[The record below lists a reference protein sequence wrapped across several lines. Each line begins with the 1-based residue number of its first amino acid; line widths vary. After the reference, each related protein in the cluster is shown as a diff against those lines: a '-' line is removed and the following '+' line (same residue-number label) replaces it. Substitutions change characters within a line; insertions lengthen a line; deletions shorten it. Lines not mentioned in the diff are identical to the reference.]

1 MPAPMLLAALVFRPP
16 EFGVLGALAL
26 AVGVA
31 AVIFAY
37 TAGLRA
43 QAHAP
48 PARFGLLTLRLT
60 GVGLLLATLLHPACI
75 REQAQPQRPVVAVVL
90 DDSVS
95 MAQPAKPGDEHA
107 PSRYATARNVLEKQL
122 MPALGSSQRVEVF
135 DIEAR
140 ALKPG
145 ALPATPT
152 TPETPL
158 TDTLL
163 RVQRQLQATPL
174 AAVVLLSDGAE
185 LTDAPPSG
193 PLTELHVPVYPIEV
207 CDAAAQHAGPPNIA
221 IEAVSANQRVLVGNA
236 ARVTVDL
243 AASGDTGRVP
253 VTLSVLFGAQPV
265 ASTTLTWQ
273 PGDTRARA
281 QLEFIPRRPGEFTYA
296 VQVQPLAG
304 ETELSDNRATF
315 PLAVRSKALTVL
327 YLDGVLRW
335 EGKYVREALSA
346 DPDLNLVTLVRTV
359 PAGTDRGSQ
368 GALSAEQLARA
379 DVVILGDL
387 EATFFSASEIEAL
400 RTWVLERGG
409 ALVLTGG
416 YHSFGPE
423 GFGRTPLR
431 DVLPVEFSADANPQI
446 EQAFSFKLTQA
457 GQQHPIFSLTG
468 DPVRDAAF
476 YNALPPLDG
485 CTRIA
490 AIKPGALVL
499 AVDPGVA
506 GPQGNEG
513 MPVMTLQRVGSGRTL
528 VLSVDTTWRWRTV
541 VGGFTGDST
550 FYQRFWSQ
558 LVRALVGYDDKL
570 LRPLRVTT
578 GRTRVGLGDTLTVD
592 VELQMPPTTSQP
604 AAPYRVTALALDEQG
619 QQVSVPL
626 TELGGGRYR
635 GTLAARQSGRLDVQ
649 ALAAPADRAAG
660 AASYSDTTTV
670 SVERPDREARD
681 PRANPQWLGQVAQI
695 TGGRVLRPEDIAAW
709 AQKLPADAIVTPRA
723 VDAGWRLDY
732 WAGGLCLVA
741 LCSEW
746 ILRRLSRLV

>member
-1 MPAPMLLAALVFRPP
+1 MTPTPLLLAALVFRPT
-16 EFGVLGALAL
+16 EFGWLGSVAL
-26 AVGVA
+26 AVGVTG
-31 AVIFAY
+31 VIFAY

-43 QAHAP
+43 QAHSP
-48 PARFGLLTLRLT
+48 PARFGLLSLRLT
-60 GVGLLLATLLHPACI
+60 GIVLLLATLLHPACI
-75 REQAQPQRPVVAVVL
+75 REQPQPERRVVAVVL

-95 MAQPAKPGDEHA
+95 MAQPAQAGDVQT
-107 PSRYATARNVLEKQL
+107 PSRYAAARAVLEKQL
-122 MPALGSSQRVEVF
+122 APALARNHRVELF
-135 DIEAR
+135 DVEAR
-140 ALKPG
+140 ALKPD
-145 ALPATPT
+145 ALSSTPT
-152 TPETPL
+152 TPESPL

-163 RVQRQLQATPL
+163 RVQRQLHTAPL
-174 AAVVLLSDGAE
+174 EAVVLLSDGAE
-185 LTDAPPSG
+185 LTDTPPSG
-193 PLTELHVPVYPIEV
+193 PLTELRVPVFPVEV
-207 CDAAAQHAGPPNIA
+207 CDAAAQRAGPPNLA
-221 IEAVSANQRVLVGNA
+221 IEAVSANQRVIVGNT

-243 AASGDTGRVP
+243 AASGDVGRAP
-253 VTLSVLFGAQPV
+253 VTLSVLSGAQPV
-265 ASTTLTWQ
+265 ASTTLTWR

-281 QLEFIPRRPGEFTYA
+281 QLEFTPRRPGEFTYA
-296 VQVQPLAG
+296 VQVQPLSG

-315 PLAVRSKALTVL
+315 PLAVRAKALTVL

-346 DPDLNLVTLVRTV
+346 DADLNLVTLVRTV

-368 GALSAEQLARA
+368 GVLSAEQLARA

-400 RTWVLERGG
+400 RTWVLDRGG

-416 YHSFGPE
+416 YHSFGAE

-431 DVLPVEFSADANPQI
+431 DVLPVEFSSDPNPQI

-490 AIKPGALVL
+490 AVKPGALVL

-506 GPQGNEG
+506 GPQGTGG

-578 GRTRVGLGDTLTVD
+578 GATRVGLGDTLTVD
-592 VELQMPPTTSQP
+592 VDLQLPTTTSQP
-604 AAPYRVTALALDEQG
+604 AAPYRVSALALDEQG
-619 QQVSVPL
+619 QQVHVPL
-626 TELGGGRYR
+626 TELGAGRYR
-635 GTLAARQSGRLDVQ
+635 GTLAARQAGRLDVQ
-649 ALAAPADRAAG
+649 ALAEPADGAG
-660 AASYSDTTTV
+660 GASYSDATSVT
-670 SVERPDREARD
+670 VERPDREARD

-709 AQKLPADAIVTPRA
+709 AQTLPADPLVTARA

-741 LCSEW
+741 LCAEW
-746 ILRRLSRLV
+746 ILRRLARLV